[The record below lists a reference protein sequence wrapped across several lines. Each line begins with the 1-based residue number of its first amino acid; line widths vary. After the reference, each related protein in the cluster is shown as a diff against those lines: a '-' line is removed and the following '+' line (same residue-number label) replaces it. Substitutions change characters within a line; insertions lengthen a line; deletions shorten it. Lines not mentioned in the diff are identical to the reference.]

1 MRRAVEVA
9 RAGEWPCDL
18 SAGRA
23 TLGWDDRHRRR
34 VRLASDDGAAFL
46 LDLAEAT
53 VLRGGDG
60 LRLDDGG
67 WLEVCA
73 AAEPLVEARAADAVA
88 LARLAWHLGNRHVP
102 AEVIGKALRVR
113 DDPVIVDM
121 LEGLGAR
128 ISRVQAPFTPEAG
141 AYGARH
147 DHG

>member
-18 SAGRA
+18 SVGRV

-34 VRLASDDGAAFL
+34 VRLATDDGEAFL
-46 LDLAEAT
+46 LDLAEAV

-60 LRLDDGG
+60 LRLDGGG

-73 AAEPLVEARAADAVA
+73 ADEPLVEARAGDPAG

-102 AEVIGKALRVR
+102 AEVIGGALRFR

-121 LEGLGAR
+121 IAGLGAR
-128 ISRVQAPFTPEAG
+128 ITRVRAPFTPEGG
-141 AYGARH
+141 AYSARH